1 MDKLKEPIDCEG
13 NKSTLN
19 GGDNNFLP
27 ALGIQAEAS
36 IEKLLSFK
44 DKRVSLF

>member
-27 ALGIQAEAS
+27 ALGI
-36 IEKLLSFK
+36 
-44 DKRVSLF
+44 